1 MIKYRMKQK
10 LSALLLICIAVMF
23 SGCGVTNDL
32 TSAYNV
38 TKCEYD
44 YKSISNLT
52 VSGVNLSNGISPLS
66 VPKLLG
72 ILGGTASS
80 IPMNFTLNLNVKNPN
95 TTAAIMN
102 GLQYIVSI
110 DDIQF
115 TTGHV
120 DQTMNIAAGT
130 TQVLPLNIGVDL
142 ATLMTNNSKSAVE
155 NIAKNFIGIGDTK
168 SNVKVQIKPTF
179 MIGGTP
185 ITSPVYFPV
194 SFTFGGK

>member
-1 MIKYRMKQK
+1 MKQK
-10 LSALLLICIAVMF
+10 LLVLLMLCATITF

-38 TKCEYD
+38 TQCQYD

-52 VSGVNLSNGISPLS
+52 LSGVNLSNGISPTS
-66 VPKLLG
+66 IPKLLG
-72 ILGGTASS
+72 VLGGTASS

-115 TTGHV
+115 TSGRV
-120 DQTMNIAAGT
+120 DQSMNVAAGS
-130 TQVLPLNIGVDL
+130 TQTLPLNIGVDI
-142 ATLMTNNSKSAVE
+142 ATLMKNNSKTSIQ
-155 NIAKNFIGIGDTK
+155 NIVKNFIGVGGSE

-185 ITSPVYFPV
+185 ITSPAYFPV
-194 SFTFGGK
+194 SFSFGGK

>member
-1 MIKYRMKQK
+1 MKQK
-10 LSALLLICIAVMF
+10 LLMLLLLSATIMF

-52 VSGVNLSNGISPLS
+52 LSGVNLSNGISPTS
-66 VPKLLG
+66 IPKLLG
-72 ILGGTASS
+72 VLGGTASS

-102 GLQYIVSI
+102 GLQYIISI
-110 DDIQF
+110 DDVQF
-115 TTGHV
+115 TTGRV
-120 DQTMNIAAGT
+120 DQTMNVAAGA
-130 TQVLPLNIGVDL
+130 TQTLPLNIGVDL
-142 ATLMTNNSKSAVE
+142 ATLMTNNSKSSIQ

-179 MIGGTP
+179 MIAGTP
-185 ITSPVYFPV
+185 ITSPVYYPV

>member
-1 MIKYRMKQK
+1 MKQK
-10 LSALLLICIAVMF
+10 LLVLLLLSATIMF

-32 TSAYNV
+32 TSAYNL

-52 VSGVNLSNGISPLS
+52 LSGVNLSNGISPTS
-66 VPKLLG
+66 IPKLLG
-72 ILGGTASS
+72 VLGGTASS

-102 GLQYIVSI
+102 GLQYIISI

-115 TTGHV
+115 TTGRV
-120 DQTMNIAAGT
+120 DQTLNVAAGA
-130 TQVLPLNIGVDL
+130 TQTLPLNIGVDL
-142 ATLMTNNSKSAVE
+142 ATLMTNNSKSSIQ

-185 ITSPVYFPV
+185 ITSPVYYPV

>member
-1 MIKYRMKQK
+1 MIKYTMKQK
-10 LSALLLICIAVMF
+10 LSALLLLCVVLML

-32 TSAYNV
+32 ASAYNV
-38 TKCEYD
+38 TRCEYD

-52 VSGVNLSNGISPLS
+52 VSGVNLSNGVSATSI
-66 VPKLLG
+66 PKLLA

-115 TTGHV
+115 TTG
-120 DQTMNIAAGT
+120 QINQGMNIAAGA
-130 TQVLPLNIGVDL
+130 TQTLPLNIGVDL
-142 ATLMTNNSKSAVE
+142 ATLMTNNSKSAVQ
-155 NIAKNFIGIGDTK
+155 NIAKNFLGIGDSK

-185 ITSPVYFPV
+185 ITSPTYFPV